1 MQAVIK
7 LDVPE
12 WQIGQEVTVYFP
24 DTMQKQGVCELPKEQ
39 EAQIQNNG
47 KCPRCGWNF
56 EDGELEFSH
65 LDSGKFYCP
74 NCGQEVKWE

>member
-12 WQIGQEVTVYFP
+12 WQIGQPVTVYFP

-39 EAQIQNNG
+39 EAVPRHH
-47 KCPRCGWNF
+47 KCIGDCYSLINEEGTKFCPWCGR
-56 EDGELEFSH
+56 S
-65 LDSGKFYCP
+65 
-74 NCGQEVKWE
+74 VKWE